1 MVSMSTSCVVSSSE
15 EELEDAS
22 ECKLKVDLLE
32 NSDITVGER
41 LKICFKPRYDL
52 RKVKNKGAILVLV
65 WNFLVTSMFYYVSR
79 LTPESYSYCKICFQL
94 ILIPVGIFLTVAGLL
109 ADIRFGRYNVINW
122 SSLIMWISA
131 VFLVLSLILLQ
142 VLDLNYIQ
150 IFVLIF
156 LSTLGLGSSGFQ
168 ANIIQ
173 FGIDQLTV
181 ASTDEII
188 SFVNWYAWVCVTS
201 GVVSIFVS
209 SCMSPLHILIP
220 PLMLCVCASVVIC
233 LIFLCNHVVVKEPAI
248 NNPLK
253 LIYQVTK
260 YAMKTKHPQRR
271 SAFTYCEDEMP
282 SRLDFGKRKYGG
294 PFTTE
299 QVEDVKMFF
308 KLLGIIIII
317 GGVFGMTDEKTFKL
331 HSLVQPAHNIT
342 SFRQCSLRYIF
353 TETYYITVAILIP
366 VNELFI
372 HPLFHRC
379 LPHFGCFSRVFFG
392 VVLHIGRYSLLVALD
407 FIDRNYTNVFTI
419 IQCPHHG
426 EMVNSNIYMLSAIP
440 EIVSAVSYIFI
451 LVGTIEVLCAQTP
464 YSMKGVVVGVFY
476 GSFIFFLLISSGI
489 SQLFELDPSAWK
501 SESIIS
507 CQFWYLLIKVSFL
520 LIAAIGVLFVIVC
533 FKKRKREDVL
543 PNEQI
548 FAERY
553 YSNNATFLP

>member
-1 MVSMSTSCVVSSSE
+1 M
-15 EELEDAS
+15 
-22 ECKLKVDLLE
+22 
-32 NSDITVGER
+32 G
-41 LKICFKPRYDL
+41 
-52 RKVKNKGAILVLV
+52 
-65 WNFLVTSMFYYVSR
+65 
-79 LTPESYSYCKICFQL
+79 
-94 ILIPVGIFLTVAGLL
+94 
-109 ADIRFGRYNVINW
+109 
-122 SSLIMWISA
+122 
-131 VFLVLSLILLQ
+131 
-142 VLDLNYIQ
+142 
-150 IFVLIF
+150 
-156 LSTLGLGSSGFQ
+156 TLGIGYSGFQ

-181 ASTDEII
+181 ASTNEII
-188 SFVNWYAWVCVTS
+188 SFVNWYAWAYVTS

-209 SCMSPLHILIP
+209 SCMSPLYSLIP
-220 PLMLCVCASVVIC
+220 PLLLCVCASVVVC
-233 LIFLCNHVVVKEPAI
+233 LIMLCNHVLVKEPAI
-248 NNPLK
+248 NNPFK

-331 HSLVQPAHNIT
+331 HSLVQPANNIT

-353 TETYYITVAILIP
+353 TETYYIITVAILIP
-366 VNELFI
+366 VNELFV

-379 LPHFGCFSRVFFG
+379 LPLFGCFSRLFLG
-392 VVLHIGRYSLLVALD
+392 VLLHLGRYSVLVALE
-407 FIDRNYTNVFTI
+407 FVDRKYAYIFTI

-426 EMVNSNIYMLSAIP
+426 DMVDSNIYMLSAIP

-451 LVGTIEVLCAQTP
+451 LVGTIEVLCAQVP
-464 YSMKGVVVGVFY
+464 YSMKGVFVGIFY
-476 GSFIFFLLISSGI
+476 GSLILFLLINSGI
-489 SQLFELDPSAWK
+489 SQLFEIDPSAWK
-501 SESIIS
+501 SDTIVS
-507 CQFWYLLIKVSFL
+507 CRFWYLLIKVSFL

-533 FKKRKREDVL
+533 FKKRKREDIL

-553 YSNNATFLP
+553 YSK

>member
-1 MVSMSTSCVVSSSE
+1 MVTMSTSCVVSSSE
-15 EELEDAS
+15 EELEYAS
-22 ECKLKVDLLE
+22 ECKPKVDLLE
-32 NSDITVGER
+32 DSDITLRER
-41 LKICFKPRYDL
+41 LKICFRPRYDL

-65 WNFLVTSMFYYVSR
+65 WNFLVTSIFYYVSR
-79 LTPESYSYCKICFQL
+79 LTPESYNYCNICFQL
-94 ILIPVGIFLTVAGLL
+94 MFIPVGILLTVAGWL
-109 ADIRFGRYNVINW
+109 ADIRFGRYNVIYW

-156 LSTLGLGSSGFQ
+156 LGTLGIGYSGFQ

-188 SFVNWYAWVCVTS
+188 SFVNWYAWAYVTS

-209 SCMSPLHILIP
+209 SCMSPLYSLIP
-220 PLMLCVCASVVIC
+220 PLLLCVCASVVVC
-233 LIFLCNHVVVKEPAI
+233 LIMLCNHVLVKEPAI
-248 NNPLK
+248 NNPFK

-308 KLLGIIIII
+308 KLLGIVIII

-331 HSLVQPAHNIT
+331 HSLVQPANNIT

-366 VNELFI
+366 ANELFI

-379 LPHFGCFSRVFFG
+379 LPRFGCFSRVFLG
-392 VVLHIGRYSLLVALD
+392 VVLHLGRYSVLVALE
-407 FIDRNYTNVFTI
+407 FVDRKYAYIFTI

-426 EMVNSNIYMLSAIP
+426 DTVDSNIYMLSAIP

-451 LVGTIEVLCAQTP
+451 LVGTIEVLCAQVP
-464 YSMKGVVVGVFY
+464 YSMKGVFVGIFY
-476 GSFIFFLLISSGI
+476 GSLILFLLINSGI
-489 SQLFELDPSAWK
+489 SQLFEIDPSAWNSK
-501 SESIIS
+501 DIVS
-507 CQFWYLLIKVSFL
+507 CRFWYLLIKVSFL
-520 LIAAIGVLFVIVC
+520 LIVVIGYLFVIFC
-533 FKKRKREDVL
+533 FKNFKRKREDIL

-553 YSNNATFLP
+553 YSK